1 MELKLLFNASML
13 EFRRLVK
20 LVIFYGEDLALSSW
34 WSSLAGKISVYG
46 IMDLVEDTAT
56 YAKRVIG
63 TSTFG
68 MTFTSCLYIGLFFFA
83 LILKCGGFHILGLGG
98 RTLMARYSLLHL
110 MNPAFMHIG

>member
-1 MELKLLFNASML
+1 M
-13 EFRRLVK
+13 K

-56 YAKRVIG
+56 DAKRVIG

-68 MTFTSCLYIGLFFFA
+68 MNFYLLSLYWIIFLRLNPEVWRFSYFRIRRKNFNGTLFTSPLDESSVYASRLNSVGFGA
-83 LILKCGGFHILGLGG
+83 LLEWL
-98 RTLMARYSLLHL
+98 A
-110 MNPAFMHIG
+110 

>member
-1 MELKLLFNASML
+1 M
-13 EFRRLVK
+13 K

-56 YAKRVIG
+56 DAKRVIG

-68 MTFTSCLYIGLFFFA
+68 MNFYLLSLYWIIFLRLNPEVWRFSYFRIRRENCNGTLFTSPLDESSVYASRLNSVGFGA
-83 LILKCGGFHILGLGG
+83 LLEWL
-98 RTLMARYSLLHL
+98 A
-110 MNPAFMHIG
+110 